1 MSKSSQKK
9 QTNKRRMHS
18 SASRNGIA
26 HHVPK
31 ILANMKENL
40 DSINLGQLSL
50 VKNLILR
57 KQEDSVI

>member
-18 SASRNGIA
+18 LASRNGIV

-40 DSINLGQLSL
+40 DNINLGQLSL

-57 KQEDSVI
+57 KQEDSAI